1 MINEKSNL
9 GAFRFDII
17 TLFPEMFVGPFSE
30 SILKKA
36 QLKDLISIN
45 FHALRGYTTDK
56 HQTVDDTPYG
66 GGKGMILKVDVMD
79 RAIEDVKSKA
89 LSAGKKPHVVLLS
102 PKGTKLNQDKV
113 RELADKYDDL
123 IMVCGHYEEFD
134 ERIREYLVDEDI
146 SIGDFILTGGELP
159 AMMLVDAVSR
169 MVPGVLSEGSAED
182 ETFMKKDENGEF
194 LKEHPQYT
202 RPETYK
208 EWSVPEILK
217 SGDHGK
223 IAKWR
228 KEKA

>member
-1 MINEKSNL
+1 M
-9 GAFRFDII
+9 RFDII

-113 RELADKYDDL
+113 RELAEKYDDL